1 MSYMKNITALLPM
14 KGHSERVPRKNLKNF
29 NGKPLFHVIIDKLIE
44 SKFINDIIINT
55 DCDLI
60 KKSVKETYKDYIIIH
75 KRPKEIQGD
84 MVSMNKIIE
93 YDLKN
98 SKSEIYVQ
106 THSTSPLISI
116 KSLDM
121 AIQKMIKRKN
131 QFDSI
136 FSVTKTQTR
145 FYDKNGNPLNHNPK
159 ELIRTQDLDPLFEEN
174 SC

>member
-106 THSTSPLISI
+106 THSTSP
-116 KSLDM
+116 
-121 AIQKMIKRKN
+121 
-131 QFDSI
+131 
-136 FSVTKTQTR
+136 
-145 FYDKNGNPLNHNPK
+145 
-159 ELIRTQDLDPLFEEN
+159 
-174 SC
+174 